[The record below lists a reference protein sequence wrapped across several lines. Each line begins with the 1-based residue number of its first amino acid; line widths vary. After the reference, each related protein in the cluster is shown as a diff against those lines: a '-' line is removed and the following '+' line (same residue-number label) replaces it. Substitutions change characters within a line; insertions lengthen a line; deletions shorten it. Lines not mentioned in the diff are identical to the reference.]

1 VGFWPEAAA
10 NYQGDRIIQNAAP
23 QRPTNHTT
31 ETQKKMPSRSI
42 VGADA
47 QLAAKCGGSALH
59 YRSNRHPVLLLR
71 ANDLGFRAKDGAV
84 LIHST

>member
-1 VGFWPEAAA
+1 LSVLMLDWP
-10 NYQGDRIIQNAAP
+10 RNA
-23 QRPTNHTT
+23 
-31 ETQKKMPSRSI
+31 
-42 VGADA
+42 
-47 QLAAKCGGSALH
+47 GSALH